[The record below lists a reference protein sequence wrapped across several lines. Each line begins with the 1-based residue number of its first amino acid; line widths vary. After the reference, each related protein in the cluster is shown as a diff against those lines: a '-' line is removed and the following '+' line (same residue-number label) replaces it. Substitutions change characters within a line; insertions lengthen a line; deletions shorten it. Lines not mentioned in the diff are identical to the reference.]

1 MRPSDKVKGILNYVF
16 SNFDWDNYSMSH
28 DDNLT
33 CDKLTKRL
41 IQDAAQDHSHFS
53 TKNFPLSYRSGNNPA
68 FHYLYQKVWKKVMER
83 SIKLTRRPRLS
94 KLAVKQETS
103 PLPTLI
109 QTNKPEI
116 LGSPTESEPDLEPAG

>member
-1 MRPSDKVKGILNYVF
+1 MRPNDKHKGVLNYVF

-33 CDKLTKRL
+33 CDKLTKQL
-41 IQDAAQDHSHFS
+41 IQDAAQDHSTFS
-53 TKNFPLSYRSGNNPA
+53 TKNFPLSYRSGNNPT

-83 SIKLTRRPRLS
+83 SIKLSRRPRHS

-109 QTNKPEI
+109 QTNRPEI
-116 LGSPTESEPDLEPAG
+116 LGSPTESEPDVEPVG